1 MLNQNDFQ
9 FICQLIRSESGIEL
23 DTGKEYLVDLRLSEL
38 SHTEG
43 YRSAKTMVQNLM
55 QTPNSSLRRKIVD
68 ALTTNETS
76 FFRDFKPFEYLRKE
90 VIPHLTQRPDKT
102 INIWSA
108 ACSTGQE
115 PYSIAMILQQF
126 FPHLLEEFQVNIL
139 ATDISF
145 NCLEFAQKALYSQ
158 FQVNRGL
165 PAAYLVR
172 YFEQQGQE
180 WQLKSSI
187 RNLVNFREFNLIGP
201 WQGLATMDIIFMS
214 NVMMYFSTET
224 KRMLFERIRSQ
235 LKPDGYLFLGGSENP
250 FGLNA
255 HFTRVDSVDNANC
268 YRLIKS

>member
-9 FICQLIRSESGIEL
+9 FIYQLIRSECGIEL

-38 SHTEG
+38 AHAEG
-43 YRSAKTMVQNLM
+43 FGSVKKLIQSLM
-55 QTPNSSLRRKIVD
+55 QTQSASLTRKTVD

-90 VIPHLTQRPDKT
+90 VIPYLSQRPNKT

-115 PYSIAMILQQF
+115 PYSIAMILQQY
-126 FPHLLEEFQVNIL
+126 FPHLLTEFQVNIL

-145 NCLEFAQKALYSQ
+145 NCLKIAQNGLYSQ

-172 YFEQQGQE
+172 HFEQQGQD
-180 WQLKSSI
+180 WQLKANI
-187 RNLVNFREFNLIGP
+187 RELVKFREFNLIGP
-201 WQGLATMDIIFMS
+201 WNGLETMDVIFMS
-214 NVMMYFSTET
+214 NVLMYFSSET
-224 KRMLFERIRSQ
+224 KRMLFDRIHSL

-250 FGLNA
+250 FSLNQ
-255 HFTRVDSVDNANC
+255 HFVRVDSADNANC
-268 YRLIKS
+268 YRLIKK